1 MEYFDLQSIEI
12 ETAMN
17 LETEMR
23 KSFLVTIFMALSAR
37 KSQEPYLSAHM
48 SFIESPVTV

>member
-23 KSFLVTIFMALSAR
+23 KSFLVTIFMAFS
-37 KSQEPYLSAHM
+37 
-48 SFIESPVTV
+48 IERS